1 MNIKGKP
8 KLRFLGGL
16 PVVVEQQKIFLVALI
31 FTTNIYIPVTQS
43 LQIFKKGLGLFHF
56 FRLKLKIL

>member
-1 MNIKGKP
+1 MNTKGKP